1 MAKVN
6 ETGGA
11 TFVSTGSAWEAANGY
26 SRAVVVGDRVW
37 FSGTTAAMP
46 DGSICAPGDG
56 AAQTTR
62 CFEIVQSALDALGLD
77 RSCIVRSRI
86 YTTDVSQ
93 HQAIGAAHK
102 QFFGGHAPCLTLV
115 GTSGLVHPD
124 MVVEVECEGVVS
136 ETR

>member
-1 MAKVN
+1 MANVR
-6 ETGGA
+6 ETNGT
-11 TFVSTGSAWEAANGY
+11 TFVTTGSPWEDANGY

-37 FSGTTAAMP
+37 FSGTTAVMP
-46 DGSICAPGDG
+46 DGMICAPGDG

-62 CFEIVQSALDALGLD
+62 CFEIVRSALDALGLE

-86 YTTDVSQ
+86 YATDMSQ
-93 HQAIGAAHK
+93 HEAIGAAHK
-102 QFFGGHAPCLTLV
+102 QFFGAHRPCLTLV

-136 ETR
+136 KH

>member
-1 MAKVN
+1 MARIT
-6 ETGGA
+6 ERDGA
-11 TFVSTGSAWEAANGY
+11 RFVSTGSAWESANGY

-62 CFEIVQSALDALGLD
+62 CFEIVQGALAALGLD
-77 RSCIVRSRI
+77 RSCIVRSRV

-93 HQAIGAAHK
+93 HEAIGSAHK
-102 QFFGGHAPCLTLV
+102 AFFGEHRPCLTLV

-124 MVVEVECEGVVS
+124 LVVEVECEGVIVD
-136 ETR
+136 R